1 MSLRKEIMD
10 TGCRW
15 LLIFCNSICLRRAL
29 PKLTEGS
36 ACLFL
41 SSADTGLLEDKEL
54 WLKVNGGCWMLE
66 GRELNS
72 GFPFY
77 LYTEEKEELLFLLS
91 DKTEILKPSEKILLR
106 SGECVQI
113 GNTYTNQIFYE
124 CFSFISAVH
133 AEIICNKPESIIIR
147 TEQEGVYVN
156 GNGIKGEKILYTG
169 DKIDI
174 YGLHLLMLGE
184 FLVCVS
190 FCGIFRCV
198 ERKNLLKE
206 IRHVRRMPEIN
217 EGFVKR
223 SPEREQPLCT
233 GEIELVM
240 PEQTAIRQEQ
250 PLFLSLGPTLT
261 MILPMLLMAELG
273 SKYMGGTGNGFYYMS
288 LVMSLCTAFLGV
300 FWGLVNRSYRRC
312 MEKREK
318 REKERQYREYL
329 RETESYLL
337 ECQKENQRILEQ
349 KYPSLDRLYQKKEK
363 AVVWWN
369 RYYKQK
375 DFLFLRLGIG
385 EMDFQIKIIKSGGKG
400 GIRPGKLEQEA
411 EEMAGRFA
419 RLKGVPVGV
428 DLYENRQIGLI
439 GQDGRD
445 NEEEG
450 QLVGNGMKEMLLQI
464 FMQIA
469 ACHCYTEVKIACFY
483 RKEKKRDRE
492 IVKCLKW
499 LPHCWSCDGK
509 VRFLSGDEQE
519 AAEIL
524 PVLLR
529 ELVKGACREQGEI
542 RIPWYVVV
550 VLNKEL
556 IAGEPLYQCLTEP
569 KADYP
574 VSAVFVGKEA
584 EALPKSCR
592 YFLLRKGRE
601 GEVINSGIEQV
612 KREKFLSDACNFSE
626 AKEYARGIT
635 GFRVREQQETG
646 LLPESVD
653 FLMLYG
659 CSRVEE
665 LECGH
670 RWQLARPQERLKAV
684 IGCRAGGQL
693 VCLDVHERFHGP
705 HGLVAGTTGSGKSE
719 LLQTYLLSLAIS
731 YSPSDVNFFVID
743 YKGGGTGN
751 VLKTLPH
758 CAGVISNL
766 SGRQIK
772 RAMLAIASENKRR
785 QRLLGEYEVNH
796 IDAYSRLYRS
806 RKASK
811 PMPHLILVI
820 DEFAELKKE
829 EPEFMQE
836 IVSLAQVGRSL
847 GMHLILATQKPA
859 GIVDDKI
866 WSNARFRLCL
876 RVQDKQDSMDMLKN
890 GDAAALTVPGQC
902 YIQIGNQEYY
912 ELFQAGYCGGSYQ
925 ESKEKEAGA
934 VLVSATGKR
943 RIKKDKKEGG
953 KEKSQMQALV
963 QYVSQ
968 VAEEYGYDSAPQLW
982 LPELPEQIFDK
993 ELRRQNQDEVEVA
1006 LGLCDDPENQRQF
1019 PLFYQPLKEGHLA
1032 ICGSP
1037 GTGKTSLLQTI
1048 LWQLCSEYRPKEVQ
1062 SLAVSM
1068 GQESFGC
1075 FQDMPGCIGIL
1086 KERENKE
1093 IFLYHLRKLSE
1104 MRRERL
1110 NGISFQ
1116 QHNQLEGERLPYVF
1130 LVIDNFGSFS
1140 KELNEKQEE
1149 FILKLASEGISLGI
1163 YLILSAAAVNEIGS
1177 RIFEKIKTTVAL
1189 EMSDRFQYG
1198 DILRQYYL
1206 PVLPGE
1212 NKKGRGLCRVEG
1224 NVLEFQSALAI
1235 GKMEDYER
1243 INVIKEAG
1251 SKRTLTLKQENI
1263 AIPLKIPVLPKKP
1276 DFMGMLEDFKHS
1288 ADDSLDFSP
1297 GRVPLGY
1304 DVTTGEIKSV
1314 LLKESTCF
1322 LISGNEKTG
1331 RRTLLSCM
1339 IEGFLQTEG
1348 VALIIDNEERLRGF
1362 QERREIFYSGNGG
1375 EDGKERIREI
1385 IENGE
1390 RHKGIF
1396 ISDMGSFCHFL
1407 SQPGERKKERNDFW
1421 CRLTEGKVEKLLLVA
1436 VYNPFRDMEAAGTEF
1451 FRKFIA
1457 GQRGICL
1464 GGNVAAHRVFDFDDL
1479 NYSLQNRYEAP
1490 GTGYLKEGLGSRA
1503 KKLLLPEYRI

>member
-1 MSLRKEIMD
+1 MSLKKENMD

-15 LLIFCNSICLRRAL
+15 LLIFCNSICLKRVL
-29 PKLTEGS
+29 PKRTEGS

-41 SSADTGLLEDKEL
+41 SSADTGLSEDKEL
-54 WLKVNGGCWMLE
+54 WLEVSGGCWALE
-66 GRELNS
+66 GRELS
-72 GFPFY
+72 GGFPFY
-77 LYTEEKEELLFLLS
+77 LYTEEKEELLLLLS
-91 DKTEILKPSEKILLR
+91 DKTEFLKPAEKVLLK

-113 GNTYTNQIFYE
+113 GNTFTNQIFYE

-133 AEIICNKPESIIIR
+133 AEIICNDPESIIIR

-156 GNGIKGEKILYTG
+156 GSAFKGEKALYTG
-169 DKIDI
+169 DQIDI
-174 YGLHLLMLGE
+174 YGLHLLMLRE

-190 FCGIFRCV
+190 FCGIFRSV
-198 ERKNLLKE
+198 ERKNFLKE
-206 IRHVRRMPEIN
+206 IRYVRPMPEIN
-217 EGFVKR
+217 EGFVER
-223 SPEREQPLCT
+223 SLEKEQPLYA

-240 PEQTAIRQEQ
+240 PEQPAIRQEQ

-273 SKYMGGTGNGFYYMS
+273 SKYMGGTGSGFYYMS
-288 LVMSLCTAFLGV
+288 LVMSVCTAFLGV
-300 FWGLVNRSYRRC
+300 FWGLVNRSYGRHI
-312 MEKREK
+312 EKREK

-329 RETESYLL
+329 RETENYLL
-337 ECQKENQRILEQ
+337 ECQRENQRILEQ
-349 KYPSLDRLYQKKEK
+349 KYPSPDRLYQANEK
-363 AVVWWN
+363 AAVWWN
-369 RYYKQK
+369 RYYRQK

-385 EMDFQIKIIKSGGKG
+385 EMDFQVKIIRAGGKG
-400 GIRPGKLEQEA
+400 GIRPGKLELEA
-411 EEMAGRFA
+411 EEMAGKFA
-419 RLKGVPVGV
+419 HLKEVPVGV

-439 GQDGRD
+439 VQDGRQD
-445 NEEEG
+445 GEEEEISE
-450 QLVGNGMKEMLLQI
+450 NKIKEMLLQI

-469 ACHCYTEVKIACFY
+469 ACHCYTEVRIACFY
-483 RKEKKRDRE
+483 RKERKRDRE
-492 IVKCLKW
+492 IVQCLKW

-509 VRFLSGDEQE
+509 VRFLSGNEQE

-524 PVLLR
+524 PVLMR
-529 ELVKGACREQGEI
+529 ELVKGACKEQGKI
-542 RIPWYVVV
+542 RIPWYVVA
-550 VLNKEL
+550 VLDKEL

-584 EALPKSCR
+584 ETLPKSCR
-592 YFLLRKGRE
+592 YFLIGKGRE
-601 GEVINSGIEQV
+601 GEIISSGTEQV
-612 KREKFLSDACNFSE
+612 RRERFLLDTCIFSG
-626 AKEYARGIT
+626 AKEYARRIT
-635 GFRVREQQETG
+635 GLRVRGHQETG
-646 LLPESVD
+646 VLPERVE
-653 FLMLYG
+653 FLTLYG
-659 CSRVEE
+659 CCKVEE
-665 LECGH
+665 LDCGR
-670 RWQLARPQERLKAV
+670 RWQLARPEERLKAV

-693 VCLDVHERFHGP
+693 VSLDVHERFHGP

-751 VLKTLPH
+751 ALKALPH

-772 RAMLAIASENKRR
+772 RAMSAIASENKRR
-785 QRLLGEYEVNH
+785 QRLLGEYGVNH
-796 IDAYSRLYRS
+796 IDTYSRLYRS
-806 RKASK
+806 GKASK

-829 EPEFMQE
+829 KPEFMQE

-859 GIVDDKI
+859 GTVDDKI

-890 GDAAALTVPGQC
+890 GDAAALTIPGQC

-925 ESKEKEAGA
+925 ESKETEPGV
-934 VLVSATGKR
+934 VLVSATGERKV
-943 RIKKDKKEGG
+943 KKDKKEGG

-963 QYVSQ
+963 EYVGQ
-968 VAEEYGYDSAPQLW
+968 VAEECHYDFASQLW
-982 LPELPEQIFDK
+982 LPELPEQVFDK
-993 ELRRQNQDEVEVA
+993 ELRRKSQTEVEAV

-1032 ICGSP
+1032 VFGSP
-1037 GTGKTSLLQTI
+1037 GTGKTSFLQTI
-1048 LWQLCSEYRPKEVQ
+1048 LWQLCSKYLPGEVQ
-1062 SLAVSM
+1062 ILAVSI

-1075 FQDMPGCIGIL
+1075 FQDMPGCLGIL

-1093 IFLYHLRKLSE
+1093 VFLYHLKKLVE
-1104 MRRERL
+1104 VRRERL
-1110 NGISFQ
+1110 NGISCQ
-1116 QHNQLEGERLPYVF
+1116 QYNQSGEEKLPFVF
-1130 LVIDNFGSFS
+1130 LIIDNFGSFL

-1149 FILKLASEGISLGI
+1149 FILKLVSEGISLGI

-1198 DILRQYYL
+1198 DILRQYYI
-1206 PVLPGE
+1206 PVLPKE
-1212 NKKGRGLCRVEG
+1212 NKKGRGLCRLEG
-1224 NVLEFQSALAI
+1224 SVLEFQGALAI

-1243 INVIKEAG
+1243 INAIREAG
-1251 SKRTLTLKQENI
+1251 RKRTFKLKEENT
-1263 AIPLKIPVLPKKP
+1263 AIPLKFPVLPKKP
-1276 DFMGMLEDFKHS
+1276 DFKGVLEN
-1288 ADDSLDFSP
+1288 FSCL
-1297 GRVPLGY
+1297 GDGFSGSFSDRIPLGY
-1304 DVTTGEIKSV
+1304 DLATGEIQSV
-1314 LLKESTCF
+1314 LFKQSVCF

-1339 IEGFLQTEG
+1339 IEGFLHTEG
-1348 VALIIDNEERLRGF
+1348 EAIVIDNGGRLKAF
-1362 QERREIFYSGNGG
+1362 QGRKGIFYLEHVG
-1375 EDGKERIREI
+1375 EEEEERIREI
-1385 IENGE
+1385 IENEG

-1396 ISDMGSFCHFL
+1396 ISDMGTFCRFL
-1407 SQPGERKKERNDFW
+1407 SRFGERKKERNDFW
-1421 CRLTEGKVEKLLLVA
+1421 CQLAEGKKEKLLLTA

-1451 FRKFIA
+1451 FREFTA

-1464 GGNVAAHRVFDFDDL
+1464 GGNVAAHRVFDFSDL
-1479 NYSLQNRYEAP
+1479 HYSVQNKYEAP
-1490 GTGYLKEGLGSRA
+1490 GTGYLKEGLGSTA
-1503 KKLLLPEYRI
+1503 KKLLLPEYIL